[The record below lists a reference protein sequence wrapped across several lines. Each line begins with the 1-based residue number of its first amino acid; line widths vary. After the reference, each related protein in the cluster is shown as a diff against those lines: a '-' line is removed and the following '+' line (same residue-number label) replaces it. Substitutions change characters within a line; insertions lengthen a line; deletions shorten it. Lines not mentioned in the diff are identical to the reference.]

1 MEKEQIQQ
9 IVNILTEKVDLYD
22 KPIKEKW
29 ESTFPDYPLTVSPIL
44 CIVGFLFAY
53 IVIVPIIRK
62 FISNIKNSLNLG
74 QRKYEEDMIYLHK
87 YGNVDQYLPSL
98 SPFCLK
104 LEAYLRFASLKY
116 TVVSKPNF
124 DLAPKGKLP
133 FIERN
138 GEIYDDSSFIINW
151 INDQI
156 DFDPDATL
164 VSDEKAIALATKRL
178 LEDHLYFIIM
188 RQRWLTKDGYKFTK
202 TCFKDIPCFVKPFVL
217 RKIRNNIKNT
227 LYLQGIGRFS
237 DDELYEIANEDIKCL
252 SNLLGESEYIFGTQE
267 PTSLDIYVFSFIA
280 SIIQLPYDYPLKTL
294 VMNRRNLVNHCKRIG
309 HLYFQEYDW
318 DFE

>member
-98 SPFCLK
+98 VRIIIILLNIILLINIF
-104 LEAYLRFASLKY
+104 KY
-116 TVVSKPNF
+116 S
-124 DLAPKGKLP
+124 
-133 FIERN
+133 
-138 GEIYDDSSFIINW
+138 
-151 INDQI
+151 
-156 DFDPDATL
+156 
-164 VSDEKAIALATKRL
+164 
-178 LEDHLYFIIM
+178 
-188 RQRWLTKDGYKFTK
+188 
-202 TCFKDIPCFVKPFVL
+202 
-217 RKIRNNIKNT
+217 
-227 LYLQGIGRFS
+227 
-237 DDELYEIANEDIKCL
+237 
-252 SNLLGESEYIFGTQE
+252 
-267 PTSLDIYVFSFIA
+267 
-280 SIIQLPYDYPLKTL
+280 
-294 VMNRRNLVNHCKRIG
+294 
-309 HLYFQEYDW
+309 
-318 DFE
+318 